1 MRKTMTIA
9 AAMLAA
15 MMMLASV
22 ASAQVPGD
30 GGGDPVVDP
39 YYIPPTEEPTPS
51 ESPSEGGGVSPTE
64 VPRPPA
70 TVCRGVPQPA
80 AQPQLAETGMTLSV
94 GLVAGFGL
102 LALGGGL
109 LLVSRRR
116 KSALQ

>member
-9 AAMLAA
+9 AAMLAV

-39 YYIPPTEEPTPS
+39 YFVPPTEEPT
-51 ESPSEGGGVSPTE
+51 EGGGVSPTE
-64 VPRPPA
+64 VATTPERGEPA
-70 TVCRGVPQPA
+70 PVSRGVPRPA